1 MGGKRPLDVA
11 CFMYHDLYEKL
22 TAFGLQK
29 KKKDKVILNL
39 IFPKINQSQ
48 AAVRASYNI
57 ILKWKLVLHHQKLD

>member
-1 MGGKRPLDVA
+1 
-11 CFMYHDLYEKL
+11 MYHDLYEKL

-29 KKKDKVILNL
+29 KEKDKVILNL